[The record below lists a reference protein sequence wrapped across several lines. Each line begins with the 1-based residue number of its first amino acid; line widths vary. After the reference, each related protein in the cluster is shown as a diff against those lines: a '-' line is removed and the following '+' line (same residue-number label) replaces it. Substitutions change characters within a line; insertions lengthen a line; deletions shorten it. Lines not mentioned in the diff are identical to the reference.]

1 MISFE
6 GLMIAAAIAGA
17 GLVFSRVVRTV
28 RNPITLV
35 TLWWALWVAVS
46 AVSPFGLEV
55 PSASTYA
62 LFGLSLAG
70 FATGALV
77 QRTVAFRG
85 IDPRRN
91 AIWSSAALERT
102 ALVVGVA
109 LLVFLI
115 GLSFVAR
122 SSVSLDADIRGAALG
137 ATDGPDPVFGDVRY
151 RSLFNALVPGPLLLL
166 VILGNWLYFY
176 RSRVAVL
183 LVAAACVG
191 LYSVALYG
199 RLWLQILVAVS
210 GVAIV
215 LASASPL
222 PAVRARVRRGLAMV
236 AALIVAALVT
246 SWTLTQERADGKG
259 GAEEAF
265 VTFVHYH
272 TFGFTL
278 IDQEL
283 TNVTS
288 WLMTE
293 PATAGLLTTNGLHDV
308 LAIAIRRLDPTYTN
322 KGIDAIAYRQQ
333 FRTVGQWAN
342 RPVIYNAYYT
352 FMFTVLADGGLF
364 YAFAGPLLLGWWCMA
379 SYRRFVASSAFR
391 PFFGVLLSVWLAVFS
406 LFQSA
411 VESSAFWTCLL
422 TVNAIGLLARW
433 FQHGGT
439 EPAAW
444 RPLADSAA
452 AEAAAGTGRTTA
464 ARRPL
469 VLDAPVGPDTIC
481 EWNRAS

>member
-1 MISFE
+1 MISYE
-6 GLMIAAAIAGA
+6 GLMIAASIAGI
-17 GLVFSRVVRTV
+17 GIVFSRVAGTV
-28 RNPITLV
+28 RNPITIVL
-35 TLWWALWVAVS
+35 LWWAIWMAVS

-55 PSASTYA
+55 PTAPTYA
-62 LFGLSLAG
+62 MFAVSLVG
-70 FATGALV
+70 FAIGALV
-77 QRTVAFRG
+77 QRGVGPGTADTRG
-85 IDPRRN
+85 Y
-91 AIWSSAALERT
+91 AIWSSATVERT
-102 ALVVGVA
+102 ALFAGVT

-137 ATDGPDPVFGDVRY
+137 ATDGPDPVFGDIRY

-191 LYSVALYG
+191 LYSIALYG
-199 RLWLQILVAVS
+199 RLWLQILVALS
-210 GVAIV
+210 GVAIL
-215 LASASPL
+215 LASCSAL
-222 PAVRARVRRGLAMV
+222 PEVRGRVRRGLAMV
-236 AALIVAALVT
+236 AALIVAALLT

-288 WLMTE
+288 WLSTE
-293 PATAGLLTTNGLHDV
+293 PVTAGLLTVNGLHDV
-308 LAIAIRRLDPTYTN
+308 LAILVRRFDPTYTN

-352 FMFTVLADGGLF
+352 FMFTLLADGGLF
-364 YAFAGPLLLGWWCMA
+364 YAFAGPVLLGWWCMA
-379 SYRRFVASSAFR
+379 SYRRFVASSAFM
-391 PFFGVLLSVWLAVFS
+391 PFCGVLLSVWVAVFS

-411 VESSAFWTCLL
+411 IESSAFWTCLL
-422 TVNAIGLLARW
+422 LVGAIGMLARW
-433 FQHGGT
+433 FTQRSAVERT
-439 EPAAW
+439 TW
-444 RPLADSAA
+444 RPLAGLETDNAVATRRATGGDS
-452 AEAAAGTGRTTA
+452 
-464 ARRPL
+464 RPL
-469 VLDAPVGPDTIC
+469 VVDAGQDVIYG
-481 EWNRAS
+481 WNRAS